1 MPHTLLALPEYR
13 VLGRPEELEHDLHIR
28 AGVALPKPADCPHCG
43 NTDIYGHGDDVQ
55 TGINWQAVFL
65 CAFDPDAIVSVEH
78 DHSCAAFVREPGSDD
93 DV

>member
-1 MPHTLLALPEYR
+1 MHSAPQIESDDVT
-13 VLGRPEELEHDLHIR
+13 
-28 AGVALPKPADCPHCG
+28 G
-43 NTDIYGHGDDVQ
+43 NQQCRYCHFCDVQ